1 MIGGGV
7 LASCLWYGSSRGVSR
22 WHGSALVCLAF
33 LMGGVSV
40 AAAQD
45 PATRLH
51 QVHSASEPEGRL
63 LAYYSAAMV
72 FTPVGSLPPGA
83 RWIAGL
89 EGTWIPR
96 LNEAQRRPG
105 IDKPETT
112 NLAPILPRPRIAVR
126 TPVAELEASWVPP
139 VMVADARAN
148 LVSLAT
154 ARSVATWQRTTVA
167 ARLSIVG
174 GRVEGAITCNAGTA
188 ARGGSTL
195 ATYYAAVCHG
205 RDSDD
210 RFEPRLAAG
219 EVVAR
224 RDVGRR
230 VASAGAPRG
239 EAWLAVG
246 ARVDRSRFDIGVIR
260 NDGSRDPDHPV
271 LELRATRPHAA
282 GGFGWRL
289 GRRVVASVEGFY
301 APGSV
306 ATLRLFGAVVGGGR

>member
-7 LASCLWYGSSRGVSR
+7 LALLLRCRRGGAIRFPARLIVAIAVL
-22 WHGSALVCLAF
+22 SAV
-33 LMGGVSV
+33 VPSPT
-40 AAAQD
+40 AAQE
-45 PATRLH
+45 AGTRVH

-72 FTPVGSLPPGA
+72 FTPVGSLSPGT
-83 RWIAGL
+83 RWIVGV

-112 NLAPILPRPRIAVR
+112 NLAPILPRPR
-126 TPVAELEASWVPP
+126 VALHTRVADVEVSWVPP
-139 VMVADARAN
+139 ITVADARAN
-148 LVSLAT
+148 LVAFAVGRPFAEWRGTALAG
-154 ARSVATWQRTTVA
+154 
-167 ARLSIVG
+167 RLSVVS

-188 ARGGSTL
+188 ARGGATL

-205 RDSDD
+205 HDSEDW
-210 RFEPRLAAG
+210 FEPRLAAG

-224 RDVGRR
+224 HRVGGRTGS
-230 VASAGAPRG
+230 VARG
-239 EAWLAVG
+239 QAWLALG

-260 NDGSRDPDHPV
+260 NGGSRDPDHPV
-271 LELRATRPHAA
+271 LQLRATRPHGAA
-282 GGFGWRL
+282 GVGWRVSRL
-289 GRRVVASVEGFY
+289 LTASLEGFY

-306 ATLRLFGAVVGGGR
+306 ATLRLFGALAGAGR